1 MPRRI
6 RQFLLIAGLVW
17 SSWLC
22 MMLVHEAGHVIGA
35 LLTGGHIKQVVW
47 HPFVFSRTDV
57 EPNPSPIIEVW
68 AGPMIGCVIPFGL
81 SLSIKLTR
89 WRLKYMLSFFASFCL
104 IANGLYIGIGSID
117 PIGDT
122 RQLVHLGV
130 SRITILTFGI
140 VASSIGF
147 WILNAISPQL
157 GFGHERVIPL
167 KTDVN
172 VSLCAAASI
181 TLICFA
187 FGNRG
192 F

>member
-1 MPRRI
+1 MPVRI

-22 MMLVHEAGHVIGA
+22 MMLVHESGHVIGA
-35 LLTGGHIKQVVW
+35 RFTRGQVKQVVW

-57 EPNPSPIIEVW
+57 EPNPSPIVEVW
-68 AGPMIGCVIPFGL
+68 AGPLVGCAIPFAL
-81 SLSIKLTR
+81 FLLTKPIR

-104 IANGLYIGIGSID
+104 IANGFYIGIGSIE

-130 SRITILTFGI
+130 SRITILAFGI
-140 VASSIGF
+140 VTSSIGF
-147 WILNAISPQL
+147 WMLNAVSPEL
-157 GFGHERVIPL
+157 GFGHKRLIPPR
-167 KTDVN
+167 TDAT
-172 VSLCAAASI
+172 VSLCFAACI
-181 TLICFA
+181 TLISFV
-187 FGNRG
+187 FGNQG